1 MDDRIHRRRFLL
13 TAPAAVG
20 ALAQAV
26 SGDSRAA
33 NGPFGGQRED
43 VAASLASD
51 VSRNAEYAPVEDY
64 PIRPTPY
71 SAVKVSDD
79 FWRPKI
85 ARNAAVTIPF
95 EMRKLMATERDGGL
109 QRGVLEAAIMSLAV
123 HPDATLQAQVDER
136 VRMQARDPRR
146 ARGNS
151 GFEVATTYYR
161 ATGRRELLDQ
171 AIGAAAA
178 IEEDFRLNDPPFSG
192 GERDAINC
200 VQLYRVTHDKRHLD
214 LAKHYLDIRGRP
226 DSVGRSRHNQSYAPV
241 LEQREAVG
249 HAVNCA
255 SLMVSLVDVGVLT
268 GLEPYFA
275 AGQRMWQDVVDTK
288 LYVTGG
294 IGSTGNEGF
303 GAPYYLPNISAYSE
317 TCAVLMFITLN
328 HRLFLATGDSKYI
341 DVMERGMYNNAL
353 SGVSTTGDH
362 FFYVNRLASAG
373 DGRDNRWQYASLE
386 CCPPNLV
393 RFLASMPG
401 FIYAQG
407 ERDAIYVNLYLS
419 SEATFTVGGKPLS
432 LSVASALPW
441 EGHSVITVSAPERVT
456 GAIKLRIP
464 GWARGRPV
472 PSELYSY
479 VGRSNRPVRVTVNG
493 MSVQAVPDRSGYLTI
508 DREWREGD
516 RIELEFPVEV
526 KRVKADERVRENR
539 GRLAIER
546 GPIVYGAEWPDVAG
560 GRALTTLVA
569 ATAELKQGTDRSL
582 DKEVTVL
589 ETAARQVTDAS
600 AVPQSVRLIPYHL
613 WANRGAGEMS
623 VWLSSREY
631 AIGDV
636 GPAGGLIFYINPNHG
651 RDGWRYLEAAPFDQS
666 LGAKWGCFRRAIRGA
681 GGTAIGTGL
690 QNTKDMLAACAEPG
704 SAADLCAQLS
714 VSGVH
719 GWFLPSMDELAE
731 MYRNLKA
738 TGVGDFRD
746 AGMIDNC
753 QYWSSTQNDADM
765 AGHIDFADNGRRHGD
780 DKDFPRRVRAIRTI

>member
-1 MDDRIHRRRFLL
+1 MDDKIPRRAFLL

-20 ALAQAV
+20 ALAQV
-26 SGDSRAA
+26 VKGDAGATNRPVGNQS
-33 NGPFGGQRED
+33 EE

-51 VSRNAEYAPVEDY
+51 ASRSAEYTPAADY

-71 SAVKVSDD
+71 SAVKVRDD
-79 FWRPKI
+79 FWRPKLE
-85 ARNAAVTIPF
+85 RNAAVTIPF
-95 EMRKLMATERDGGL
+95 EMRKLMVADGHGGL
-109 QRGVLEAAIMSLAV
+109 VRGVLEAAIMSLAV
-123 HPDATLQAQVDER
+123 HPDPALQARVDEC
-136 VRMQARDPRR
+136 VRRLANDPAR
-146 ARGNS
+146 ARRND
-151 GFEVATTYYR
+151 GFEVATAYYR
-161 ATGRRELLDQ
+161 ITGRRELLDQ
-171 AIGAAAA
+171 AIRTAAA
-178 IEEDFRLNDPPFSG
+178 IEEDFRANDPPFSG

-275 AGQRMWQDVVDTK
+275 AGQRMWQDAVDTK
-288 LYVTGG
+288 FYVTGG

-303 GAPYYLPNISAYSE
+303 GEPYVLPNITAYSE

-328 HRLFLATGDSKYI
+328 HRLFLATGDSRYV

-373 DGRDNRWQYASLE
+373 DGRDLRWQHAALE

-419 SEATFTVGGKPLS
+419 SAAPFTVGGKPLS
-432 LSVASALPW
+432 LSVESAMPW
-441 EGHSVITVSAPERVT
+441 EGHSVITVSVPERVS

-472 PSELYSY
+472 PSDLYSY
-479 VGRSNRPVRVTVNG
+479 VERSGRSVRIAVNG
-493 MSVQAVPDRSGYLTI
+493 RGVPVAPDQSGYVTI
-508 DREWREGD
+508 QREWREGD
-516 RIELEFPVEV
+516 RIEIEFPVEV
-526 KRVKADERVRENR
+526 KRVKSDSRVRENR
-539 GRLAIER
+539 GRLAVER
-546 GPIVYGAEWPDVAG
+546 GPIVYCAEWPDVRG

-569 ATAELKQGTDRSL
+569 ASSELKQGVDESL
-582 DKEVTVL
+582 NGKVMVLDTV
-589 ETAARQVTDAS
+589 ARQVTDAS
-600 AVPQSVRLIPYHL
+600 PKVQPMRLIPYHL

-631 AIGDV
+631 EIGDI
-636 GPAGGLIFYINPNHG
+636 GPAGGLIFYDNPHHA

-666 LGAKWGCFRRAIRGA
+666 LGARWGCFRRAIPGA
-681 GGTAIGTGL
+681 TGTAIGTGL
-690 QNTKDMLAACAEPG
+690 QNTKDMLAACAESG
-704 SAADLCAQLS
+704 SAADLCAQLI
-714 VSGVH
+714 VSGVR

-738 TGVGDFRD
+738 AGIGDFRD
-746 AGMIDNC
+746 AGMVDNC
-753 QYWSSTQNDADM
+753 QYWSSTQNDSDM

-780 DKDFPRRVRAIRTI
+780 DKDFPRRVRAIRAI